1 MTFPTGSTE
10 MASAVSDLLPM
21 VTPAAWSAEERST
34 KPLAQ
39 IMTHELTHNAVFY
52 IGGPEVPKWLQEGLA
67 VFVAGQLHPGA
78 QREVMQQVASG
89 ERDSLEEINGIFTGL
104 ASLADVGAGYE
115 LTGSV
120 VKFMVDQYS
129 FQNVQQILVELR
141 SGRNLDQALTA
152 AIGTDSKG
160 LEAAWNQ
167 SLLAP
172 MAV

>member
-1 MTFPTGSTE
+1 

-129 FQNVQQILVELR
+129 FQNVQQVLVELG
-141 SGRNLDQALTA
+141 SGRTLDQAWT
-152 AIGTDSKG
+152 
-160 LEAAWNQ
+160 Q
-167 SLLAP
+167 SLLGQP
-172 MAV
+172 R